1 VFESGVVGAA
11 FEVLGWRCRK
21 SNASRFFECRCGAQR
36 HQVREAPQVL
46 KQAVLGF
53 LAPATAV
60 RLSQRAVLE
69 PL

>member
-1 VFESGVVGAA
+1 MVIGTAPDSGYPIRIES
-11 FEVLGWRCRK
+11 
-21 SNASRFFECRCGAQR
+21 
-36 HQVREAPQVL
+36 H
-46 KQAVLGF
+46 QAVLGF